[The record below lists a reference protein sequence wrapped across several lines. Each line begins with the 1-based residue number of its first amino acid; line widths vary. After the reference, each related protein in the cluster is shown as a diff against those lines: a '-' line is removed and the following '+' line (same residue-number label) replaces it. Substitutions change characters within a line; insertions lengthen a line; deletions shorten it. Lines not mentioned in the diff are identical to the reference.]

1 MGDPGPEKVT
11 NGDHTVSSTNGTN
24 GVVTKRKRP
33 IAIDEPV
40 GLNEKTHAIGWGSDA
55 IAEQIA
61 RLDIPYIALSPGSS
75 YRGLHDSL
83 VNYNGNTPQMIVCLH
98 EEHTVAVAH
107 GYSKVTEK
115 PMLAAVHAN
124 VGLQHASMAIYNAFC
139 DRVPVVILGATGPLD
154 SERKR
159 PWIDWIHTCTDQ
171 AAIVRPSLKFDE
183 QPYSVNAATKALAR
197 CYQVS
202 ATKPCAPSYL
212 CLDVCLQEDKFDAS
226 KAEFPDL
233 ERMKPLPPQAPA
245 PDVVDEVVA
254 LLAESKRPLLMF
266 GRVNRS
272 QKSWDERVELAETV
286 GAYAM
291 TDLKQGAA
299 FPSRHPLHPAAPA
312 VFTTPQNIE
321 LINAADLL
329 ISFDWVDLAGT
340 LKAAGTPLTNTKVV
354 HISMDSI
361 LYNGWCKDHF
371 AVPPTDVPV
380 FADPDRT
387 LSALLAGIKSA
398 KIQPKAWSDVEATKR
413 LPPPSMPD
421 VPEDKI
427 LMGHLASN
435 LFEALGNANQEY
447 CLIRLPYGWRGYDLN
462 ATGPLS
468 FLGLDGGAG
477 IGSGPG
483 QTVGSAL
490 ALKDSGR
497 LAVSILGDGDFLMG
511 GNALWTAAHCRLPCL
526 ILVANNRSFYNDE
539 VHQERVARARDRPW
553 QNKGIG
559 QQITDPT
566 PDLNTFAKSLGLTV
580 PGPCVTDRKD
590 LPGMMAKAVKL
601 AQEGHSVVIDIAIL
615 PDGYSSALEKAR

>member
-1 MGDPGPEKVT
+1 MASDHQQ
-11 NGDHTVSSTNGTN
+11 NGVNGVNGTN
-24 GVVTKRKRP
+24 GLSKRKLP

-40 GLNEKTHAIGWGSDA
+40 GLNEKTRTIGWGSDA

-83 VNYNGNTPQMIVCLH
+83 VNYNGNTPQMVVCLH

-107 GYSKVTEK
+107 GYAKVTEK
-115 PMLAAVHAN
+115 PILAAVHAN
-124 VGLQHASMAIYNAFC
+124 VGLQHAAMAVYNAFC

-212 CLDVCLQEDKFDAS
+212 CLDVCLQEDKFDPS
-226 KAEFPDL
+226 KLEFPDL
-233 ERMKPLPPQAPA
+233 ERMKPLPPQGPE
-245 PDVVDEVVA
+245 PSVVEEVA
-254 LLAESKRPLLMF
+254 SLLATSKRPLFML

-272 QKSWDERVELAETV
+272 QTSWNERVELAETV
-286 GAYAM
+286 LAYVM

-312 VFTTPQNIE
+312 IFTTPQNAD
-321 LINAADLL
+321 LINAADV
-329 ISFDWVDLAGT
+329 IVSFDWVDLAGT
-340 LKAAGTPLTNTKVV
+340 FKAAETSLENKKVV
-354 HISMDSI
+354 HISVDSI
-361 LYNGWCKDHF
+361 LHNGWCKDHF
-371 AVPPTDVPV
+371 GPPPTDIAV
-380 FADPDRT
+380 FADPDKT
-387 LSALLAGIKSA
+387 ITALLAVVKSA
-398 KIQPKAWSDVEATKR
+398 KVQPREWSGVEATKR
-413 LPPPSMPD
+413 LPAPIMPD
-421 VPEDKI
+421 VPADKI
-427 LMGHLASN
+427 LMGHLAAS
-435 LFEALGNANQEY
+435 LFEALKIANQEH
-447 CLIRLPYGWRGYDLN
+447 CLVRLPYGWRGYDLN

-477 IGSGPG
+477 LGSGPG
-483 QTVGSAL
+483 QTVGAAL
-490 ALKDSGR
+490 ALRDSKT

-526 ILVANNRSFYNDE
+526 ILVANNRSFFNDE
-539 VHQERVARARDRPW
+539 VHQERVARARGRPW
-553 QNKGIG
+553 ENKGIG
-559 QQITDPT
+559 QQISNPI
-566 PDLNTFAKSLGLTV
+566 PDLNAYAKSLGLMV
-580 PGPCVTDRKD
+580 PGPCVTDRRE
-590 LPGMMAKAVKL
+590 LPGMMLKAVKL
-601 AQEGHSVVIDIAIL
+601 AREGHSVVMDIGYL